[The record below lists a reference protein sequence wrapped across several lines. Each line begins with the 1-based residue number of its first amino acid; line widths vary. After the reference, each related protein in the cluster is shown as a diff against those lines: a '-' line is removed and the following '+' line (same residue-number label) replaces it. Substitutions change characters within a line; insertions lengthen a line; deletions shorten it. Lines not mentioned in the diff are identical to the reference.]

1 VLGLRKMLIVNSL
14 AVHWLAFTPKGPGSV
29 PSQGTKIPQ
38 AMQCSKKKK
47 KYLLLKLLFALI
59 IISIYSYK
67 TCFRFFFLPKIR
79 QEISFPSD
87 FYIGIIGL

>member
-1 VLGLRKMLIVNSL
+1 MLGLRKMLIVNSL

-38 AMQCSKKKK
+38 AMHCSKKKK
-47 KYLLLKLLFALI
+47 KKNLLLKLLFAII

-67 TCFRFFFLPKIR
+67 TYLFQVFLP
-79 QEISFPSD
+79 S
-87 FYIGIIGL
+87 